1 MKSEKIWPA
10 LPYEEWKDTLEALH
24 MKMQIPGKVKLGL
37 NPFLNQWWHVAFH
50 LTASGMTT
58 GLIPFGDFVFEINFD
73 FTNHHTVIRTSD
85 RREKIIS
92 LVQCSV
98 AEYYIE
104 FMNALYSLGIN
115 IKINTLPAEVPNPVH
130 CDEDTRRA
138 YDKKYVFNW
147 WQVLIQA
154 GKIMEQYRST
164 FRGKQNPVLF
174 YWGSFDLNVTRYNGK
189 TAPLPKQGGRIMEF
203 SEDEENFSCGFW
215 AGSETYP
222 KPAFYSYIYPAQKE
236 MESLKIKPD
245 SASFNSSMGEF
256 ILDYDEVRKS
266 SSPGELLLEFFNS
279 TYHESAK
286 LAGWDLKSLKTRRPG

>member
-154 GKIMEQYRST
+154 GKIMEQYRSS
-164 FRGKQNPVLF
+164 FRGKQSPVLF

-189 TAPLPKQGGRIMEF
+189 TAH
-203 SEDEENFSCGFW
+203 S
-215 AGSETYP
+215 
-222 KPAFYSYIYPAQKE
+222 AQ
-236 MESLKIKPD
+236 
-245 SASFNSSMGEF
+245 ARRQ
-256 ILDYDEVRKS
+256 DYGIFR
-266 SSPGELLLEFFNS
+266 G
-279 TYHESAK
+279 
-286 LAGWDLKSLKTRRPG
+286 